1 MISESDS
8 RGSHIIR
15 VIALC
20 VITLLTDSG
29 ERKGKRPR
37 CSFNSF
43 ASSLDGPNI
52 SKSITLTL
60 YSKNRKNLHCDKT
73 DPLSNPLLSG
83 KLLVRQNSLIVVF
96 SSKEVSM
103 FVVVYKR
110 DALLLTQI
118 EIVDVH
124 LLTRLNDRGT
134 NNSLFL
140 TREQCS

>member
-15 VIALC
+15 VITLC

-73 DPLSNPLLSG
+73 DPCPFQQ
-83 KLLVRQNSLIVVF
+83 LLVRQNSLIVVF

>member
-15 VIALC
+15 VITLC

-60 YSKNRKNLHCDKT
+60 YSKNQNTKTFTVIKQIPAPSSNFLSDKIR
-73 DPLSNPLLSG
+73 LLWYF
-83 KLLVRQNSLIVVF
+83 LP
-96 SSKEVSM
+96 
-103 FVVVYKR
+103 KR
-110 DALLLTQI
+110 FQCLLLFTKKM
-118 EIVDVH
+118 
-124 LLTRLNDRGT
+124 LY
-134 NNSLFL
+134 F
-140 TREQCS
+140 

>member
-1 MISESDS
+1 M
-8 RGSHIIR
+8 
-15 VIALC
+15 
-20 VITLLTDSG
+20 
-29 ERKGKRPR
+29 
-37 CSFNSF
+37 
-43 ASSLDGPNI
+43 
-52 SKSITLTL
+52 
-60 YSKNRKNLHCDKT
+60 
-73 DPLSNPLLSG
+73 SNPLLSD

>member
-15 VIALC
+15 VITLC

-37 CSFNSF
+37 CNFNSF

-60 YSKNRKNLHCDKT
+60 YSKNRNTKTFTVIKQIPCQIPCCQINFLSDKIR
-73 DPLSNPLLSG
+73 LLWYF
-83 KLLVRQNSLIVVF
+83 LP
-96 SSKEVSM
+96 
-103 FVVVYKR
+103 KR
-110 DALLLTQI
+110 FQCLLLFTK
-118 EIVDVH
+118 EM
-124 LLTRLNDRGT
+124 LC
-134 NNSLFL
+134 F
-140 TREQCS
+140 

>member
-1 MISESDS
+1 M
-8 RGSHIIR
+8 
-15 VIALC
+15 
-20 VITLLTDSG
+20 
-29 ERKGKRPR
+29 
-37 CSFNSF
+37 
-43 ASSLDGPNI
+43 
-52 SKSITLTL
+52 
-60 YSKNRKNLHCDKT
+60 
-73 DPLSNPLLSG
+73 
-83 KLLVRQNSLIVVF
+83 VF